1 MIIRGILLRILKVFN
16 IVEITRLPSPVDAGP
31 VDAGPVDAERPVL
44 VIVEGANE
52 S

>member
-1 MIIRGILLRILKVFN
+1 MIITGILLRIVKVFN
-16 IVEITRLPSPVDAGP
+16 IVKVTRLP
-31 VDAGPVDAERPVL
+31 GPVDAERPVL